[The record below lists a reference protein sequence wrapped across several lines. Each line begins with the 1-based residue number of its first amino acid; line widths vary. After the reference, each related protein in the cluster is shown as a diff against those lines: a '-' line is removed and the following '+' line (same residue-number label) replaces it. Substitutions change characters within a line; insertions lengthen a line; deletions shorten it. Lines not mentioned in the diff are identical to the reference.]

1 MSGIKRKEA
10 SERMCV
16 LAARPARTE
25 GRRDHTH
32 LIMNQFRSSMAFT
45 LGSAPLRFL
54 SRLSGKDCRASGRT
68 LEHGRV
74 MRSVRCMGE
83 PNEAE

>member
-1 MSGIKRKEA
+1 MSGLKRKEA
-10 SERMCV
+10 SERMSVC
-16 LAARPARTE
+16 AGCRPARTE

-54 SRLSGKDCRASGRT
+54 SRLSGKDCRAAE
-68 LEHGRV
+68 LQVEHSNTAV
-74 MRSVRCMGE
+74 
-83 PNEAE
+83 